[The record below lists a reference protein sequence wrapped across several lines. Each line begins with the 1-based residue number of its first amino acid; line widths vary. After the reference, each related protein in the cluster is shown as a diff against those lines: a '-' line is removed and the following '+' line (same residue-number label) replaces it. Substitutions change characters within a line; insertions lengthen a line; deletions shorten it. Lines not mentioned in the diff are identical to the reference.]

1 MEKGK
6 KSVYLEK
13 TSHTT
18 KAMPYAVYKSRFKMN
33 GEDALYPHWHPEIEL
48 LLLESGEMDFMIEDV
63 CCHIRAGD
71 VMFVPANLLHMA
83 KAADARQEN
92 MAERDLRGHEGAVS
106 DSAELSGQAQK
117 GVFRAL
123 VFSTDLIATP
133 QELSAFQKYVQP
145 LLQNPISFW
154 LHLNE
159 ETEWQRE
166 VIGDLKRIFAQEERG
181 GAELLTAGLVKAI
194 WHNLYSHHF
203 ERIAQKRV
211 SGRLQL
217 QLQGALDYMHENF
230 QEELTLQML
239 AGTAHMS
246 EGQFCRSFKQLTGNT
261 PFSYLKRYRIL
272 KSCAY
277 LSETDKKISEI
288 CTLCGFNNISY
299 FNREF
304 LKMIKVKPSVYR
316 ARCRKEEKANG
327 FK

>member
-13 TSHTT
+13 ISHTT
-18 KAMPYAVYKSRFKMN
+18 KAQPYAVYRNRFRLN
-33 GEDALYPHWHPEIEL
+33 GEEAIYPHWHPEIEL
-48 LLLESGEMDFMIEDV
+48 LFLESGEMDFMIEDV
-63 CCHIRAGD
+63 CCHMRAGD
-71 VMFVPANLLHMA
+71 MMFVPANLLHMA
-83 KAADARQEN
+83 KAADADA
-92 MAERDLRGHEGAVS
+92 AEP
-106 DSAELSGQAQK
+106 SGQARE
-117 GVFRAL
+117 GVFCAL
-123 VFSTDLIATP
+123 VFSTDLIATV
-133 QELSAFQKYVQP
+133 QEPLAFQKYVQP
-145 LLQNPISFW
+145 ILQNPMGFW
-154 LHLNE
+154 LHLDRAS
-159 ETEWQRE
+159 EWQRE
-166 VIGDLKRIFAQEERG
+166 VIGDLRRIFSQEEQ
-181 GAELLTAGLVKAI
+181 GAGTELLTAGLVKVI
-194 WHNLYSHHF
+194 WHNLYLHHF
-203 ERIAQKRV
+203 ERVSQDRG
-211 SGRLQL
+211 SGRLQQ

-239 AGTAHMS
+239 AHTAHMS

-277 LSETDKKISEI
+277 LSETDKKISEV

-316 ARCRKEEKANG
+316 ARCRKEEKSNG